1 MERILLYGMT
11 DNRGGIEAYLYNY
24 LMQIAPEGNM
34 IFDFV
39 TDYST
44 IAYQDELKMLGC
56 KIYYI
61 PSRRENLFVHMK
73 KLHKIVKEHKE
84 YKKIYFNI
92 LSAAEF
98 FTVLSACGIPGKKRI
113 VHSHNNSVKA
123 IRKHCILRPFLN
135 MVTNQR
141 LACSESAGEFMF
153 GEKYIK
159 KKQVTILNNAID
171 LNKYAYA
178 KDVRDVVRKKNKL
191 EDEFVVGHVGRLCYQ
206 KNTFFLIDI
215 FSEIYK
221 KCKDTVLIIIGDGED
236 RQEVE
241 KYIKAKGMESN
252 IKLLGMRDDVSDFM
266 QAMDVFVLPSRFEG
280 LPVVAIEAQA
290 AGLPCFLSRQ
300 ITEKTDVTGNVQFL
314 SLHKTAEEWADNI
327 LRTRGWSRMNT
338 KGMLQKAGYD
348 IALEADK
355 LEKILGVN

>member
-1 MERILLYGMT
+1 MERILVYGMT

-24 LMQIAPEGNM
+24 LTQIAPKGNM

-44 IAYQDELKMLGC
+44 IAYQDELKRLGC

-84 YKKIYFNI
+84 YEKIYFNI

-123 IRKHCILRPFLN
+123 IRKHRILRPFLN
-135 MVTNQR
+135 MVSSQR

-159 KKQVTILNNAID
+159 KNQVTILNNAID

-191 EDEFVVGHVGRLCYQ
+191 EDEFVVGHVGRLCYLN
-206 KNTFFLIDI
+206 NTFFLIDI

-327 LRTRGWSRMNT
+327 LRTRDWSRMNT